1 MKKPP
6 HLGDTAAAGAAAD
19 LIQWIGYVVTT
30 WWRGGPDYR
39 ERIEY
44 FTSRTLLRGFRSVV
58 GVCALLLGTMS
69 AALLFV
75 DQGPDP
81 SASPHTVRLIQ
92 VGGAAVGLF
101 WAVRWHAG
109 TVPSERSA
117 VAFVL
122 TSTVSIAA
130 VSWADAD
137 LMAGVAG
144 LSAIALVATFTAFML
159 SPLHLVAQ
167 SAVSAGA
174 IVLFVPPLVAEY
186 GWVMTAVKF
195 AMLAVVTVAVPACVQ
210 IGIAFLS
217 QDAADSDSDPL
228 TGVLN
233 RRGFRRGCYRSVLQ
247 HATGRSQVPVALMV
261 VDVNDFKTVNDAL
274 GHETGDAVLVRVAA
288 VLRDV
293 APAAVVARVGGDEFA
308 VALTGDIAADHAAI
322 AKALHEEIGTVPVTA
337 GAAVTA
343 SIGVA
348 LGAVRA
354 HDREAVEALLAEADE
369 AMYRAKRAAR
379 GEVVVTELR
388 SPDDAGSGGTASLAG
403 CED

>member
-6 HLGDTAAAGAAAD
+6 YLGDTAAGAVAD
-19 LIQWIGYVVTT
+19 LIRWIGYVVTT

-44 FTSRTLLRGFRSVV
+44 FTSRTLLRGFRSTVS
-58 GVCALLLGTMS
+58 VCALLLGSMS
-69 AALLFV
+69 AALLLV

-81 SASPHTVRLIQ
+81 SASPDTIRLIQ
-92 VGGAAVGLF
+92 VAGAAVGLF
-101 WAVRWHAG
+101 WAIRWHAG
-109 TVPSERSA
+109 AVPSERSA
-117 VAFVL
+117 LAFVL
-122 TSTVSIAA
+122 TSTVSIVA

-174 IVLFVPPLVAEY
+174 IVLFVPPLVVEY

-195 AMLAVVTVAVPACVQ
+195 AMLAVVTVGVPACVQ

-217 QDAADSDSDPL
+217 QDAAESDSDPL

-233 RRGFRRGCYRSVLQ
+233 RRGFRRGCYRSILH
-247 HATGRSQVPVALMV
+247 HAAGRNHVPVALMV

-274 GHETGDAVLVRVAA
+274 GHETGDAVLVQVAA

-293 APAAVVARVGGDEFA
+293 APEAVVARIGGDEFA
-308 VALTGDIAADHAAI
+308 LALTGDAAGDHAAI
-322 AKALHEEIGTVPVTA
+322 ASCLYEEIGTVPVTA
-337 GAAVTA
+337 GTAVTA

-348 LGAVRA
+348 LGTVRA

-369 AMYRAKRAAR
+369 AMYQAKRAAR

-388 SPDDAGSGGTASLAG
+388 SPDDARSGGTASLAG
-403 CED
+403 GED